1 MVSLTWGRRVL
12 DGIGMLG
19 CMTVLLATG
28 CNLAGLREGR
38 RQRVEGEGV
47 VALAGGV
54 RAIAKASGEGIT
66 SAPLPMMRCGK
77 LCPGSLRLT
86 RGSGGAG
93 LSNCRLLLFNVSL

>member
-19 CMTVLLATG
+19 CMTVLLANG

-54 RAIAKASGEGIT
+54 RAIA
-66 SAPLPMMRCGK
+66 
-77 LCPGSLRLT
+77 
-86 RGSGGAG
+86 
-93 LSNCRLLLFNVSL
+93 